1 MPGTLY
7 VVGTPIGNL
16 EDLSPRALRI
26 LREVQLVAAEDTRTT
41 RQLLEHFGVQVPLLS
56 CQDHNE
62 TERAEQLIPRLLA
75 GENIALVSDAGMPG
89 ISDPGFRLT
98 REAQEAGVPV
108 VGIPGPCAVVTA
120 LSIAGLPTDRFLFL
134 GFPPSKAGA
143 RRRWLEDV
151 KHEPGTLAL
160 YESPHRIL
168 ETLQSIEEVL
178 PGRQVALGREL
189 TKRYEELLRG
199 SPAEVR
205 AQLEA
210 HNEEKRRGE
219 MTLLI
224 EGAGKGAKHVTPP
237 PQLEAGAGIKAL
249 AGVVA
254 QTLGVTK
261 REAYQALL
269 ALRGEA
275 TPE

>member
-205 AQLEA
+205 TQLEA

-224 EGAGKGAKHVTPP
+224 EGARKGAKHVTPP